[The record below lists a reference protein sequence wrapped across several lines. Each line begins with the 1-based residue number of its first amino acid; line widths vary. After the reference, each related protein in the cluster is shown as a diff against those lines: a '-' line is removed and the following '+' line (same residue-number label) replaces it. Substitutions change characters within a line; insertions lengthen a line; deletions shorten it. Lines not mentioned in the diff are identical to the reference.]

1 MLLEFLLITTEKQ
14 NDTQDASCF
23 HKESMIVIMLC
34 VIHILTFHT
43 GATRCRKR
51 TRMETAMTK
60 ALTIFTRMQE
70 ESEKRFREWE
80 EERWRKETELEEKR
94 RVEER
99 AHELQVLR
107 LLSQN
112 QPIYTHPS
120 HHNILPSHQNMFTFN
135 TPQASLPTQRDI
147 SPTQAPLYEDY

>member
-1 MLLEFLLITTEKQ
+1 MI
-14 NDTQDASCF
+14 
-23 HKESMIVIMLC
+23 HRMKESMITIMLC
-34 VIHILTFHT
+34 MIHILTFHT
-43 GATRCRKR
+43 GATRRRKR
-51 TRMETAMTK
+51 TRVETAMTE

-70 ESEKRFREWE
+70 QSEKRLREWE

-94 RVEER
+94 RAEER
-99 AHELQVLR
+99 AHELQVLK

-112 QPIYTHPS
+112 QPIYTNLLHHNIPPS

-135 TPQASLPTQRDI
+135 TPQASLPAQRDI